1 MECTNQK
8 KQTYEITNSMR
19 SIAPQTM
26 QQTSPTPIMPVYARD
41 SPVIPYQGRQAPIGT
56 IPVQISPPNIELKS
70 NTKQS
75 PSKDNVEPEALP
87 EKEKDGAITN
97 GKTRGGDGGVGI
109 GSGSN
114 GNRNSGGGGGGG
126 CGGMSMEKKEKVMV
140 DSMNVPT
147 SLPTFSKISLMMA
160 IKMGKSEKQFPLM
173 REKCLANEIKI
184 F

>member
-1 MECTNQK
+1 
-8 KQTYEITNSMR
+8 MR

-114 GNRNSGGGGGGG
+114 GNRNSGGGGGIGSGSNGNRNSGGGGGGG
-126 CGGMSMEKKEKVMV
+126 CGGSIASGDGVSGGNSVDGKE
-140 DSMNVPT
+140 
-147 SLPTFSKISLMMA
+147 
-160 IKMGKSEKQFPLM
+160 GKSDGGF
-173 REKCLANEIKI
+173 NECPDLTPDILKNI
-184 F
+184 LNDGY